1 MTPTRIALAVGL
13 AGLAAV
19 ALVYW
24 FVLSPGGDV
33 PSQVRSREDVEQI
46 VRNYLLEN
54 PEVIFEAAR
63 RMEQKEKDQRQVRM
77 TEGAAKHAADLFN
90 RPDAVVVGNPKGDV
104 TIVEFFDYRCGP
116 CRRLMP
122 ELAQLVK
129 LDGNIRLI
137 MKEFPILSR
146 ESELAARAAL
156 AANKQGKYWD
166 FHLAMMK
173 AEEVTPDSIMA
184 TARGVGVDMT
194 RLNADMASPQVA
206 DVIARNHELAD
217 KLGIDATPTFFIG
230 DTPHSGAMP
239 LSELKLA
246 VAEARKAASGG
257 KAPR

>member
-13 AGLAAV
+13 SGLLAV

-24 FVLSPGGDV
+24 FVLAPGGSV
-33 PSQVRSREDVEQI
+33 PGEVRSRQDVEQI

-63 RMEQKEKDQRQVRM
+63 RMEQKEKDQRQARM
-77 TEGAAKHAADLFN
+77 VEGAAKHAADLFN
-90 RPDAVVVGNPKGDV
+90 RPDAIVVGNPKGDV

-122 ELAQLVK
+122 ELTQLVK

-146 ESELAARAAL
+146 ESELAARAAI

-173 AEEVTPDSIMA
+173 SEEVTPDSIMA
-184 TARGVGVDMT
+184 TARGVGLDMA
-194 RLNADMASPQVA
+194 RLNTDMASPQVA
-206 DVIARNHELAD
+206 DIIARNHDLAD
-217 KLGIDATPTFFIG
+217 KLGIDATPTFYIG
-230 DTPHSGAMP
+230 DKPHSGSMP
-239 LSELKLA
+239 LSELKEA
-246 VAEARKAASGG
+246 VAAVRKKAAG
-257 KAPR
+257 K

>member
-13 AGLAAV
+13 SGLLAV

-24 FVLSPGGDV
+24 FVLAPGGSV
-33 PSQVRSREDVEQI
+33 PGEVRSRQDVEQI

-63 RMEQKEKDQRQVRM
+63 RMEQKEKDQRQARM
-77 TEGAAKHAADLFN
+77 VEGAAKHAADLFN
-90 RPDAVVVGNPKGDV
+90 RPDAIVVGNPKGDV

-122 ELAQLVK
+122 ELTQLVK

-146 ESELAARAAL
+146 ESELAARAAI

-173 AEEVTPDSIMA
+173 SEEVTPDSIMA
-184 TARGVGVDMT
+184 TARGVGLDIA
-194 RLNADMASPQVA
+194 RLNTDMASPQVA
-206 DVIARNHELAD
+206 DIIARNHDLAD
-217 KLGIDATPTFFIG
+217 KLGIDATPTFYIG
-230 DTPHSGAMP
+230 DTPHSGSMP
-239 LSELKLA
+239 LSELKEA
-246 VAEARKAASGG
+246 VAAVRKKAAG
-257 KAPR
+257 K

>member
-24 FVLSPGGDV
+24 LVLAPGGAGGDV
-33 PSQVRSREDVEQI
+33 PNQVRSRQDVEQI

-63 RMEQKEKDQRQVRM
+63 RMEQKEKDQRQARM
-77 TEGAAKHAADLFN
+77 AEGATKHAADLFN
-90 RPDAVVVGNPKGDV
+90 RADAIVVGNPKGDV

-184 TARGVGVDMT
+184 TARGVGVDMA
-194 RLNADMASPQVA
+194 RLNTDMASPQVA
-206 DVIARNHELAD
+206 DVIARNHELAE
-217 KLGIDATPTFFIG
+217 KLGVDATPTFYIG

-239 LSELKLA
+239 LAELKLA
-246 VAEARKAASGG
+246 VAEAREKAAGG
-257 KAPR
+257 K